1 MFSLSDL
8 TFRVHI
14 QKQVKQEKH
23 IVFLELFCFN
33 KSHIW
38 GLWGCEN
45 KIYHQ
50 NEDIISIHLIIIR
63 PLAHLCIENM
73 SSYIVAIVRY
83 LHSNVVKTHLMTI
96 SLYLCGF
103 LPLIINQLS
112 LASKLGPCVVKRNI
126 RFVFA
131 LAELMFRLYMYMQKW
146 CKSDIFGI
154 FSYGKRH

>member
-8 TFRVHI
+8 TFRVHM

-23 IVFLELFCFN
+23 IVFLELFCFD
-33 KSHIW
+33 KCHI
-38 GLWGCEN
+38 WGCEN

-50 NEDIISIHLIIIR
+50 NEGTISIHLIIIR

-73 SSYIVAIVRY
+73 VSYIVAIVRY

-131 LAELMFRLYMYMQKW
+131 LAELMFRLYMQKW